1 MIFMKSKLFHHNAL
15 LHNARLIA
23 PALVLVPALTIMLS
37 NAAFA
42 DPVTPSPSSEARK
55 AAPTS
60 SRILP
65 TNREILPR
73 LLAARGYTAPETF
86 KAIIIEIVPG
96 PDGTPRYYPMD
107 FAGTSKVRDDWWP
120 ASTVKLYSAV
130 AALERMRIMG
140 FDPTKAEVTFD
151 YEDGPFTQ
159 SFEEILRRAITDSKN
174 PEFDRLTDIVGARR
188 LNRYFLTEKHGIRDT
203 VMLRCYSGR
212 TMNPETGHCSNRV
225 SPSLRITQGTKETA
239 LPVRTYT
246 DTPKCE
252 NEGNCTTLEDLTE
265 VMRRVMMHET
275 LPKSERFR
283 LGDKELALLRSA
295 LKGTHARG
303 GVADGLRFA
312 FKERPIEIFHKAGYA
327 DHWFSDN
334 VFLKIGD
341 TNEQWIIG
349 MADRPGREAL
359 DEVSRI
365 VATLIADGTLSAA
378 RKAAFDTAPP
388 NKASLLEQSK

>member
-1 MIFMKSKLFHHNAL
+1 MTSKNHLPYHLLVTATAL
-15 LHNARLIA
+15 LIA
-23 PALVLVPALTIMLS
+23 VAALSSET
-37 NAAFA
+37 AAA
-42 DPVTPSPSSEARK
+42 DPIQPPPSAGARK
-55 AAPTS
+55 AAPET

-65 TNREILPR
+65 TNSEILPR

-86 KAIIIEIVPG
+86 KAIIIEILPG
-96 PDGTPRYYPMD
+96 PDGMPRYYPMD
-107 FAGTSKVRDDWWP
+107 FAGTATVRDNWWP
-120 ASTVKLYSAV
+120 ASTVKLYAAV
-130 AALERMRIMG
+130 AALERLRALG
-140 FDPTKAEVTFD
+140 FDPTKASVTYD

-174 PEFDRLTDIVGARR
+174 PEFDRLVDIVGAAR
-188 LNRYFLTEKHGIRDT
+188 LNRRFLTDKNGIRDT

-225 SPSLRITQGTKETA
+225 SPSLRITQGKKETA
-239 LPVRTYT
+239 LPIRTFS
-246 DTPKCE
+246 DTLKCE
-252 NEGNCTTLEDLTE
+252 NEGNCTTLADLTE
-265 VMRRVMMHET
+265 VMRRVMMHESI
-275 LPKSERFR
+275 PKAERFK
-283 LGDKELALLRSA
+283 LGDKELKLLRSA

-341 TNEQWIIG
+341 TKEQWIIG

-365 VATLIADGTLSAA
+365 VAGLIADGTLSKA
-378 RKAAFDTAPP
+378 RKASF
-388 NKASLLEQSK
+388 

>member
-1 MIFMKSKLFHHNAL
+1 MFHLMSKTTL
-15 LHNARLIA
+15 LQQILLIA
-23 PALVLVPALTIMLS
+23 LVPAIATDS
-37 NAAFA
+37 SDATAAEPARPPCSGSAHAA
-42 DPVTPSPSSEARK
+42 DTKK
-55 AAPTS
+55 AVPKA

-65 TNREILPR
+65 TNSEILPR

-96 PDGTPRYYPMD
+96 PDGIPAYYPMD
-107 FAGTSKVRDDWWP
+107 FAGTGAVRDNWWP
-120 ASTVKLYSAV
+120 ASTVKIYAAV
-130 AALERMRIMG
+130 AALERLHAMG
-140 FDPTKAEVTFD
+140 FDPTEADVTYD

-159 SFEEILRRAITDSKN
+159 SFEEILRRAVTDSKN
-174 PEFDRLTDIVGARR
+174 PEFDRLVDIVGAAR
-188 LNRYFLTEKHGIRDT
+188 LNRRFLVPKNGIRDT

-212 TMNPETGHCSNRV
+212 TPNPETGKCSNRV
-225 SPSLRITQGTKETA
+225 SPSLRISQGPKKLA
-239 LPVRTYT
+239 LPIRTFT
-246 DTPKCE
+246 DNLQCE
-252 NEGNCTTLEDLTE
+252 NEGNCTTLVDLTE

-275 LPKSERFR
+275 LPKSERFK
-283 LGDKELALLRSA
+283 LGDKELKLLRSA

-327 DHWFSDN
+327 DRWFSDN

-341 TNEQWIIG
+341 TKEQWIIG
-349 MADRPGREAL
+349 MAGRPGRESL

-388 NKASLLEQSK
+388 QPSATLLKQSK